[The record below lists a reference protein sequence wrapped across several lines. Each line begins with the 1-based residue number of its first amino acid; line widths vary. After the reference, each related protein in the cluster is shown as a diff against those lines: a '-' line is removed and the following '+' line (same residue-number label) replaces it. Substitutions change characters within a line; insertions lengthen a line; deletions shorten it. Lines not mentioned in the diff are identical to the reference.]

1 MATDSA
7 TDSAAAPSAAP
18 SEAAPA
24 EEPATQTP
32 AAAPAGDDAAA
43 APAAAVAATAAAAPA
58 SAPPKKEK
66 AASAPET
73 LRPGWAKAL
82 VDQSPLHQP
91 PPVRKPP
98 PIPKPAPAS
107 PRLPLKPKAPSAT
120 LEKALSAA
128 ARPRVAKDP
137 GAIPERYLGPGPG
150 AYDPIHTF
158 TERSTFQPTLTG
170 RKVQPDAPD
179 SSPGP
184 DTYDPVRPYERT
196 APMHAKP
203 ETMPKKG
210 GFGKM
215 ISPRTPQAERAAKT
229 AAPPPRDY
237 VPLTMRNGAH
247 ATIGMPMTGAV
258 GAARHGP
265 PAFSI
270 SVRHKELTAANIGP
284 GPAAYLPIDP
294 LAPPTSFIHP
304 SASSGFP
311 KLGAFSAKAGG
322 MLDTAAPPKKESAVA
337 AARKEMPGPGA
348 HSPLS
353 DRIGR
358 SVVPGSDSP
367 SWSMSDRS
375 PRKLFISKK
384 HSEIDNTGGEG
395 PGPGAYTPRQ

>member
-1 MATDSA
+1 M
-7 TDSAAAPSAAP
+7 AAAPSAAP
-18 SEAAPA
+18 SAA
-24 EEPATQTP
+24 P
-32 AAAPAGDDAAA
+32 AAAPADEPTAAAAA
-43 APAAAVAATAAAAPA
+43 APAAAPADAAATTAAAAAAPA
-58 SAPPKKEK
+58 AAAPTAPKKEK
-66 AASAPET
+66 ATAPET

-98 PIPKPAPAS
+98 PMPKPTPAS
-107 PRLPLKPKAPSAT
+107 PRLPIKPKAPSAT

-128 ARPRVAKDP
+128 ARPRVAKEA
-137 GAIPERYLGPGPG
+137 GAIPERYMGPGPG

-158 TERSTFQPTLTG
+158 TERSTFRPTLTG
-170 RKVQPDAPD
+170 RKVAADVPD
-179 SSPGP
+179 SAPGP
-184 DTYDPVRPYERT
+184 DSYDPVRPYERT
-196 APMHAKP
+196 APMHAKK
-203 ETMPKKG
+203 EAMPRVG

-215 ISPRTPQAERAAKT
+215 SSPRTPQAERAARTKQ
-229 AAPPPRDY
+229 PPPRDY
-237 VPLTMRNGAH
+237 VPLIMRDGAH

-322 MLDTAAPPKKESAVA
+322 MLDTAAPPKKESAIA

-348 HSPLS
+348 HSPRS

-358 SVVPGSDSP
+358 SAVPGSDSP
-367 SWSMSDRS
+367 SWHMSGRS

-384 HSEIDNTGGEG
+384 HSEIDNSGGDG
-395 PGPGAYTPRQ
+395 PGPGAYTPRYPHT